1 MKNSIRIIQVDDINI
16 GKNIKEL
23 RIKRK
28 LTQTD
33 ILAKLQL
40 KGLQVSVYSL
50 SKIENGRQNPTVSLL
65 CALTEILDCD
75 FNALFDHHP
84 NP

>member
-1 MKNSIRIIQVDDINI
+1 MKNEIRIIQVNDINI
-16 GKNIKEL
+16 GNNIKTL
-23 RIKRK
+23 REKSN

-40 KGLQVSVYSL
+40 MGVEISVYSL

-65 CALTEILDCD
+65 SALTKILDCD
-75 FNALFDHHP
+75 YDAFFEQ
-84 NP
+84 